1 MPERLTIGVV
11 SDTHGFFDPQI
22 PALFAGVDRILHAG
36 DIGSL
41 QVYGQLQEL
50 APVTAI
56 SGNIDEGCLPPDF
69 PSRQT
74 IELGGIR
81 IFMIHIL
88 GQPSRLKPTIKAQ
101 LASLQPDVVIFGHSH
116 QPLVQRLGT
125 TLFLN
130 PGSAGPKRFSLP
142 RCLGILLIENREA
155 QAKIIPLA
163 ANSSKSETN
172 C

>member
-1 MPERLTIGVV
+1 MAERLTIGVI

-41 QVYGQLQEL
+41 QVHDQLQEV

-56 SGNIDEGCLPPDF
+56 SGNVDEGCLPRDF
-69 PSRQT
+69 SSRQT
-74 IELGGIR
+74 IELGGMR

-88 GQPSRLKPTIKAQ
+88 GQPSRLKPAMRAQ
-101 LASLQPDVVIFGHSH
+101 LARLQPDVVIFGHSH
-116 QPLVQRLGT
+116 QPLVQRVGT

-142 RCLGILLIENREA
+142 RCLGILQIENREA
-155 QAKIIPLA
+155 RAKIIPLELS
-163 ANSSKSETN
+163 SSKSETD